1 MRRIVLSI
9 ALLSAIATSPQE
21 EPATEAVVP
30 AATEEE
36 PAPVVDDAQ
45 GQGEPDEA
53 HHCGGE
59 HVYFSCPVADGK
71 TLSVCGGEGW
81 TQYLFGPLGAP
92 ELTFPETRE
101 GSNALFTTEERAHA
115 RSMGNVLLFDNADFH
130 YEVAD
135 MIGGGGGPDAE
146 MNNFRG
152 VMVFDSDEELI
163 SNVPCTGEAV
173 ADWPG
178 LTSR

>member
-9 ALLSAIATSPQE
+9 ALVSAIATSEQE
-21 EPATEAVVP
+21 SPPPAAVEAVPAQP
-30 AATEEE
+30 AA
-36 PAPVVDDAQ
+36 VDDAQ

-81 TQYLFGPLGAP
+81 TQYLFGPLGSP
-92 ELTFPETRE
+92 ELTFPESRD
-101 GSNALFTTEERAHA
+101 GSNALFTTEERAHV
-115 RSMGNVLLFDNADFH
+115 RSMGNVLLFDNGGFH

-152 VMVFDSDEELI
+152 VMVFDSDEEI
-163 SNVPCTGEAV
+163 IADVPCTGDPIS
-173 ADWPG
+173 DWPG